1 MPWLKLNAGSIVFD
15 INMKDCNATELIQ
28 LKIKGAGININ
39 QKNREVPKE
48 EMIYLACA
56 LKKCLSQTNYHWQ
69 HGDSVNGHYGI
80 WSSPKCWCKL
90 NSANLSFHKLKHT
103 GFF

>member
-56 LKKCLSQTNYHWQ
+56 LKN
-69 HGDSVNGHYGI
+69 V
-80 WSSPKCWCKL
+80 
-90 NSANLSFHKLKHT
+90 FHKPTIT
-103 GFF
+103 GNMAIQLMVTMVFFWKARKEISIVNLFTTWKLTRPAAS